1 MLAHSKHSRN
11 RRVAFFNSGL
21 LTIFSIILGGCSQLL
36 YSRTP
41 TGSFEGKLTVEWI
54 APNQFIYRPDPKK
67 PLVYTA
73 ADGLKI
79 EPRLMYTDGGSIPR
93 LFWSASGLGP
103 WDFGP
108 GYIIHDW
115 LFEQHHCRIGDWTA
129 ISFSRSA
136 SLLAE
141 ALKTQMVKSGR
152 PEAELLYAIHGAVSL
167 PVAERLWNDGSC
179 REPLELAAPPAPG
192 APKPKPITI
201 LTIEAK

>member
-1 MLAHSKHSRN
+1 MPAHLMNYGNHS
-11 RRVAFFNSGL
+11 VAFFKSGFL
-21 LTIFSIILGGCSQLL
+21 IMLSIILGGCAEAL

-41 TGSFEGKLTVEWI
+41 IGSFEGKLTVEWI
-54 APNQFIYRPDPKK
+54 APNQFIYRPDPTR

-79 EPRLMYTDGGSIPR
+79 EPRFMYTDGGSIPR
-93 LFWSASGLGP
+93 LFWSAPGLGP

-115 LFEQHHCRIGDWTA
+115 LFEQHHCRTGDWTA

-141 ALKTQMVKSGR
+141 ALKTQMIRSGR
-152 PEAELLYAIHGAVSL
+152 PEPELLYAIHGAVSL

-179 REPLELAAPPAPG
+179 SAPPEFAAPPAPG

-201 LTIEAK
+201 LTIEAN